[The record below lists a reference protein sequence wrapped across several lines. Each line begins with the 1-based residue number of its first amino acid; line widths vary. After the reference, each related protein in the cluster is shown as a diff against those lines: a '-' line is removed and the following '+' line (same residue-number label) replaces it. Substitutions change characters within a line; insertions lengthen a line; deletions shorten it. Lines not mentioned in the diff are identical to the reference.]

1 MARLSDYQNSPM
13 SDNDLQAFIRSV
25 CQICG
30 RSAYLVEPSLK
41 EYVGTAP
48 TLKCRPATS
57 PFPRSST
64 CVA

>member
-1 MARLSDYQNSPM
+1 MARLNDYQSSPM
-13 SDNDLQAFIRSV
+13 GDNDLQVFIRSV

-41 EYVGTAP
+41 EYVATAVDI
-48 TLKCRPATS
+48 KRRPATS

-64 CVA
+64 CGA